1 MMTDRAAVASGV
13 SMSVCVCV
21 LLLLFECPT
30 VTPVLLHFSLLLHL
44 LVTNAVGLQCTEL
57 EPWLAEANVAR
68 LHRNASP
75 TATYRGGRGTLVNTY
90 G

>member
-13 SMSVCVCV
+13 SMSVCVYV

-44 LVTNAVGLQCTEL
+44 LVTNAVGL
-57 EPWLAEANVAR
+57 
-68 LHRNASP
+68 
-75 TATYRGGRGTLVNTY
+75 
-90 G
+90 